1 MSDSGSDKEGQ
12 ALMEWVNPNSGGLP
26 QLHKSP
32 SAHSLRH
39 FAGISIHH
47 HVLLCYQPLWVNPND
62 NTTRVKVPAA
72 PLPAAGHREV
82 VGPRSENTAVSSVCF
97 QAHAGISVG
106 RIWGHSSGLSA
117 SVGRVWGQP
126 VLRALVPSP
135 SQDYSRSFLF
145 STAYAYTVL
154 KRYQS
159 KRKSPTLFL
168 WSPWVERNYV
178 PSEGEVRYR
187 GHRARGNSTSQVII
201 SNCQ

>member
-82 VGPRSENTAVSSVCF
+82 VGPRSENTAVSSVFPGPCRPICW
-97 QAHAGISVG
+97 QNLGTQLWAQCVCGQSLGTASPESAGPFSI
-106 RIWGHSSGLSA
+106 SGLF
-117 SVGRVWGQP
+117 SVLPFLYCLCLYCAQKVP
-126 VLRALVPSP
+126 IKEKIPNTISLVTMGGAELCSIWRGSEVQRP
-135 SQDYSRSFLF
+135 Q
-145 STAYAYTVL
+145 ST
-154 KRYQS
+154 R
-159 KRKSPTLFL
+159 
-168 WSPWVERNYV
+168 
-178 PSEGEVRYR
+178 
-187 GHRARGNSTSQVII
+187 
-201 SNCQ
+201 